1 MMKRYIILISIT
13 ILLIVFGISFV
24 EYDNSSTANVVLQDG
39 ITYGVENIPENLKD
53 ISDLRAV
60 DKDILCALTRGLVE
74 KNKNGE
80 IVPSLASQFNRSDD
94 GIEYE
99 FKIRDDVYWSNGS
112 KVTAKDIV
120 TFFKELLKEAG
131 DEDIEGLMQVYG
143 AKSFRDGKVSF
154 DKGVAINCNDDCVT
168 IRLNNKYDNFLEELS
183 KPQYRIRNNIFMWD
197 DIIKNYGNVD
207 YCGDYKVNTADKN
220 HIILEKNCDNVKFNY
235 ITFIKDES
243 VEQSMAAYEVN
254 QRDIVI
260 NPPDSELNKLKDENR
275 LITMRKDYG
284 SYIVI
289 NNSSIPMQGRRGIY
303 NLIYKAVED
312 YQSRNQQEFDLA
324 EGCYFRDEK
333 DNLAMIQQR
342 KVNSAQNGEW
352 TEPQLLTLIA
362 EDNKQNKILCRLIKN
377 WFSENTN
384 ITVKYALA
392 DEEEF
397 NDSELKNRY
406 DIVVVNNNA
415 VFSEKEEFYSGFE
428 EYYSDIDM
436 DILEGLRINDY
447 YGDYHTLEDSL
458 FFNYNI
464 LPLVFYKENIAVSD
478 KISEIDFDGNGN
490 ISFSKSS

>member
-1 MMKRYIILISIT
+1 MKKYILLISIT
-13 ILLIVFGISFV
+13 IILIVFGISFV

-39 ITYGVENIPENLKD
+39 ITYGVEKIPGNLKD
-53 ISDLRAV
+53 ISDLRPV
-60 DKDILCALTRGLVE
+60 DKDILCALTKGLVE

-80 IVPSLASQFNRSDD
+80 IVPSLASQFSRSDD

-131 DEDIEGLMQVYG
+131 DEDIESLMHVYG

-154 DKGVAINCNDDCVT
+154 DKGVAINCKDDCVT

-183 KPQYRIRNNIFMWD
+183 KPQYRVRNNIIMWD

-207 YCGDYKVNTADKN
+207 YCGEYRVNTADKN
-220 HIILEKNCDNVKFNY
+220 HIVLEKNSDNVKFNY

-275 LITMRKDYG
+275 LITMPEDYG

-333 DNLAMIQQR
+333 DNLTMIQQR

-352 TEPQLLTLIA
+352 TKPKLLTLIA
-362 EDNKQNKILCRLIKN
+362 EDNKQNKILCRIIKE

-384 ITVKYALA
+384 ITVKYSLA

-397 NDSELKNRY
+397 NDSELKKRY

-415 VFSEKEEFYSGFE
+415 AFSEKEEFYSGFE
-428 EYYSDIDM
+428 EYYSDVDM

-464 LPLVFYKENIAVSD
+464 LPLVFYNENIAVSD
-478 KISEIDFDGNGN
+478 KVSEIDFDGNGN
-490 ISFSKSS
+490 ISFSKLN